1 MSFPVHDCLMIEP
14 TESESKAE
22 MDRLVDSLLAI
33 REEITMIE
41 HGDFDRE
48 CNPLK
53 VYCKS
58 TAAFTNKH

>member
-14 TESESKAE
+14 TESESKGE

-33 REEITMIE
+33 RQEITMIE
-41 HGDFDRE
+41 NGELDRD

-53 VYCKS
+53 V
-58 TAAFTNKH
+58 FDNKKPQF